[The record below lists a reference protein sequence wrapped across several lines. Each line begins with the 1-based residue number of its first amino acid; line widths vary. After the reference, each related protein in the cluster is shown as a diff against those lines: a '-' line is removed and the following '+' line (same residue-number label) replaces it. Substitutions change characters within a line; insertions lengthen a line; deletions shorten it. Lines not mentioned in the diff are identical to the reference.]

1 MEAKYVHPLRV
12 ARSRRNLTIEHL
24 AEAAKVGASTVWRA
38 EHAYPINAESR
49 RRLCAFLGMTSEE
62 LGLVVDRR
70 EKSALVEVRPGT
82 GFGMEPASAPAAKI
96 GQAPTFFI
104 RSPQPDFDRSRSPSA
119 QDMGAWLA
127 SMGGDLAALFD
138 AGWTLETVLDALRVV
153 LQGAQGLTA
162 PVRRSLFQV
171 AGTSMLNQMPLPS
184 KAHLS
189 QEERERL
196 GDAMRRSVANGWQ
209 LYHTTPPA
217 QVLVVAQAQLY
228 LLQQTHVFLEHDLR
242 CSLYAAIYDLIGAA
256 FLLQGHHTAAQRAYE
271 KAYIAALE
279 GGDIWNMAQSLNWQS
294 IASSG
299 EGQYAEA
306 ITSIEAALRLLV
318 HVEGED
324 YQRLRAHL
332 LADWAYNAALL
343 HDHQAMQ
350 EKLEASR
357 NVLDGLGLNEEF
369 DLARWHQITGNCLVL
384 FQKYPAAI
392 DHLEQS
398 LAQLPAQWV
407 ARRLLTLVP
416 LAEAYARQQ
425 ERDASIATGERLALL
440 LPAADSTMLNQRFL
454 EYQQILS
461 KTFPHD
467 PQVRAFITGTRQRLV
482 RVSGANH
489 PPLPPRS

>member
-1 MEAKYVHPLRV
+1 MEANYVHPLRV

-49 RRLCAFLGMTSEE
+49 RRLCAFLGMTSDE

-70 EKSALVEVRPGT
+70 EKGIVEIRPGDSL
-82 GFGMEPASAPAAKI
+82 EPASAPTARPA
-96 GQAPTFFI
+96 QAPAGFPHATEGVFF
-104 RSPQPDFDRSRSPSA
+104 PSTKPLA
-119 QDMGAWLA
+119 EPDMGAWLA
-127 SMGGDLAALFD
+127 SVGSDLSALFD
-138 AGWTLETVLDALRVV
+138 AGWTLDSILDSLRVV

-162 PVRRSLFQV
+162 PVRRVLFQA
-171 AGTSMLNQMPLPS
+171 AGAAMLHQMPLPTRE
-184 KAHLS
+184 HLS

-196 GDAMRRSVANGWQ
+196 GEGMRKSVASGWQ
-209 LYHTTPPA
+209 LFHTAPPA

-228 LLQQTHVFLEHDLR
+228 LLQQTHLFIEHDLR
-242 CSLYAAIYDLIGAA
+242 CSLYAALYDLIGAA

-294 IASSG
+294 IVANG
-299 EGQYAEA
+299 DGQYADA
-306 ITSIEAALRLLV
+306 INSIEAALRLLV
-318 HVEGED
+318 HSQGED
-324 YQRLRAHL
+324 YQRLKAHL

-343 HDHQAMQ
+343 RDHQVMQ
-350 EKLEASR
+350 EKLEASGTF
-357 NVLDGLGLNEEF
+357 LEGLGLNEEF

-384 FQKYPAAI
+384 FHNYSAAI
-392 DHLEQS
+392 HHLEHS
-398 LAQLPAQWV
+398 LEQLPPQWV
-407 ARRLLTLVP
+407 ARRLLTLMP

-467 PQVRAFITGTRQRLV
+467 SQVRAFITGTRQRLV
-482 RVSGANH
+482 RVAGSSH